1 MDWLSCFPM
10 EWLSEV
16 LLLKG
21 VNGEL
26 VSAFVYSERGI
37 VEKFWGGKKKDPFQ
51 RLLSSQFPNMAIF
64 EERSKETATTCNT
77 TFSSL

>member
-37 VEKFWGGKKKDPFQ
+37 VENFWGKKRPFPKAPLISISQ
-51 RLLSSQFPNMAIF
+51 RSYFRG
-64 EERSKETATTCNT
+64 EKRSNGN
-77 TFSSL
+77 SL

>member
-1 MDWLSCFPM
+1 MDQLSCFPM

-21 VNGEL
+21 LNGEL

-37 VEKFWGGKKKDPFQ
+37 VEKFWGFWGKDSFL
-51 RLLSSQFPNMAIF
+51 RLL
-64 EERSKETATTCNT
+64 
-77 TFSSL
+77 

>member
-1 MDWLSCFPM
+1 M

-21 VNGEL
+21 ANGEL

-37 VEKFWGGKKKDPFQ
+37 IEKFLEKRPFPKNPLISISQHGHFKGEKQ
-51 RLLSSQFPNMAIF
+51 RNSNNL
-64 EERSKETATTCNT
+64 
-77 TFSSL
+77 

>member
-37 VEKFWGGKKKDPFQ
+37 VENFWEKKTLSEGSAHLNFPTRPF
-51 RLLSSQFPNMAIF
+51 
-64 EERSKETATTCNT
+64 
-77 TFSSL
+77 

>member
-37 VEKFWGGKKKDPFQ
+37 VENFWEKDPFL
-51 RLLSSQFPNMAIF
+51 RLLSSQFPNTAIL
-64 EERSKETATTCNT
+64 EEKSKETAITCNT

>member
-37 VEKFWGGKKKDPFQ
+37 VEKFWGEKKKRPFPKAPLISISQHGHFRGEKQ
-51 RLLSSQFPNMAIF
+51 RNSNNL
-64 EERSKETATTCNT
+64 
-77 TFSSL
+77 